1 ACARA
6 PSCRSMRAARRSSSR
21 RAPSSAASTWAPRS
35 YCCCLRA
42 GASSCARSPPAAACG
57 WARRSPGSREADVSG
72 GGDWRPSASRALL
85 ERRAALLACTREFFA
100 ARGVL
105 EVDTPVVVNAPVSD
119 VHIVSAT
126 VQLGRTP
133 AYLHTS
139 PEYAMKRL
147 LAAGSGD
154 IYQVCHVVRGAES
167 GRLHNP
173 EFTLIEWYRVGFPL
187 AALMDEV
194 EALVRLLLGPA
205 AAPRAS
211 ERISY
216 RDAFLREL
224 GLDPLTAPDEALEEA
239 ARPLGFTDRSADRD
253 AWLELLMG
261 SRVGPR
267 LGRSAL
273 TFVHGY
279 PASQAALARLDP
291 ADPRTA
297 RLRGSAEGELGRL
310 LFPQGRAARGRA
322 LSGPSGVRADRARLG
337 RVRHGGGAAPHARR
351 ARRARVPGPYRLR
364 SGVALGDR
372 GAAHRR
378 RRARWVAARGARSR
392 QSARGALRR
401 GRRPRARV
409 ARRAL
414 RAEHPGDERARESRM
429 TVPRSGTRGLAA
441 GSAAFAIWGLFPL
454 YLHPLSGV
462 PATQVIAHRVAW
474 SCLFLLGWML
484 LRGQLGRL
492 TATLTNPALLV

>member
-1 ACARA
+1 MA

-21 RAPSSAASTWAPRS
+21 KAPSSAASTWAPRS

-42 GASSCARSPPAAACG
+42 GASGCARSPPAAACG
-57 WARRSPGSREADVSG
+57 WARRSSGSREADVSG

-105 EVDTPVVVNAPVSD
+105 EVDTPVVVNAPVSE

-167 GRLHNP
+167 GRL
-173 EFTLIEWYRVGFPL
+173 LGF
-187 AALMDEV
+187 
-194 EALVRLLLGPA
+194 
-205 AAPRAS
+205 
-211 ERISY
+211 
-216 RDAFLREL
+216 
-224 GLDPLTAPDEALEEA
+224 A
-239 ARPLGFTDRSADRD
+239 ARSAARD

-261 SRVGPR
+261 SWVGPR

-291 ADPRTA
+291 EEPRTA
-297 RLRGSAEGELGRL
+297 RRFELYCDGVELANGFHELASAAEQRERFERDNAQRRRLGLPVCPIDERL
-310 LFPQGRAARGRA
+310 LA
-322 LSGPSGVRADRARLG
+322 
-337 RVRHGGGAAPHARR
+337 
-351 ARRARVPGPYRLR
+351 
-364 SGVALGDR
+364 
-372 GAAHRR
+372 
-378 RRARWVAARGARSR
+378 
-392 QSARGALRR
+392 
-401 GRRPRARV
+401 
-409 ARRAL
+409 
-414 RAEHPGDERARESRM
+414 
-429 TVPRSGTRGLAA
+429 
-441 GSAAFAIWGLFPL
+441 
-454 YLHPLSGV
+454 
-462 PATQVIAHRVAW
+462 
-474 SCLFLLGWML
+474 
-484 LRGQLGRL
+484 
-492 TATLTNPALLV
+492 